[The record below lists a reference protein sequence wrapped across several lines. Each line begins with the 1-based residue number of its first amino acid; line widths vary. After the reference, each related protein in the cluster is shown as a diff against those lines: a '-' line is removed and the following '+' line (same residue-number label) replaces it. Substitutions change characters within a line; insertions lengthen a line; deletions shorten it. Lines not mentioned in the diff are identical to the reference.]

1 MTAGKQRFVYFR
13 RSVPPGSPNNYL
25 IIFLIPLDDGSRREP
40 EFLANLGGHGNL
52 TLGSKFGLGKRHNR
66 YITKVIIQRQCVGQ
80 DWSASCQ
87 LMVNSWRNPL
97 LVDVARYRT
106 VQVSSYIIAP
116 METGVFASTLAPLLA
131 GIVSTLTMVVLLR
144 NRSLPLD
151 RPNERSL
158 HVVAVPRIGG
168 IAILTGI
175 VAAALWLR
183 ASPGLLVPAVA
194 LAIASY
200 FDDRQA
206 LPAAV
211 RLAMHLVAAG
221 IFLWLDPGTSG
232 ALLLV
237 VLWLAIAWITN
248 LYNFMDGSDGL
259 AGGMAVIG
267 FGTYGLAAWL
277 GGNRELELV
286 AWSIAAAAAGFLIFN
301 FPPAKIFMGDVGSIP
316 LGFLAGAFGV
326 AGWQQGLWTLW
337 FPLVVFAP
345 VIVDASMTLSRR
357 VLRGE
362 RFWEAHRQHYYQRLI
377 LSGWSHRRTA
387 LSEYG
392 LMILSGAAAL
402 IGLRQSPARQFA
414 LVFALALVIAVAMWA
429 VDRRWKRY
437 SGTAHG

>member
-87 LMVNSWRNPL
+87 LMVNSWRNSL

-144 NRSLPLD
+144 SRSLPLD

-158 HVVAVPRIGG
+158 HVVAVPRTGG

-175 VAAALWLR
+175 VIAALWLR

-200 FDDRQA
+200 FDDRHA
-206 LPAAV
+206 LPPAV
-211 RLAMHLVAAG
+211 RLVMHLAAAG
-221 IFLWLDPGTSG
+221 IFLWLDEGTSG
-232 ALLLV
+232 AFLLV
-237 VLWLAIAWITN
+237 VLWLTITWITN
-248 LYNFMDGSDGL
+248 LYNFMDGADGL
-259 AGGMAVIG
+259 AGGMTVIG
-267 FGTYGLAAWL
+267 FGTYGVAAWL
-277 GGNRELELV
+277 GGNRELELL
-286 AWSIAAAAAGFLIFN
+286 ACSISAAAAGFLIFN

-316 LGFLAGAFGV
+316 LGFLAGTIGV
-326 AGWQQGLWTLW
+326 AGWRQGLWPLW
-337 FPLVVFAP
+337 FPMVVFAP
-345 VIVDASMTLSRR
+345 FIVDASATLVRR
-357 VLRGE
+357 LLRRE

-377 LSGWSHRRTA
+377 LSGWSHRKTA
-387 LSEYG
+387 LFEYA
-392 LMILSGAAAL
+392 LMLICGAAAL
-402 IGLRQSPARQFA
+402 LCLRASPAARSVIISVLAA
-414 LVFALALVIAVAMWA
+414 LIATTMWA
-429 VDRRWKRY
+429 IDHRWRRF
-437 SGTAHG
+437 SAASHD